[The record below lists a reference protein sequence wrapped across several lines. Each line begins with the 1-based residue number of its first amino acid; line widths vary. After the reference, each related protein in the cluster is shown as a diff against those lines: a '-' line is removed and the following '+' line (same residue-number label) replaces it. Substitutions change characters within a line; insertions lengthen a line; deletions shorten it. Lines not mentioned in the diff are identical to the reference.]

1 MNLNSLRER
10 FAALPA
16 GSGRVHFRL
25 PSVVLE
31 IQPEFVLAAKLDGRA
46 RRVRRLGA
54 AELQPGSIRPDPGR
68 PNVANQDALREAV
81 HTAIRAVG
89 DGGGVGLLLPD
100 GAVRTAVLSF
110 EAVPP
115 SEKEFDAL
123 VRWRIKQNLPGAPEE
138 VRLSY
143 QAAPRETGGADVLAL
158 AIKGSVVSEY
168 QFALEGS
175 NHGFDLVLPVTAA
188 LLPLLPVE
196 SGAQLLLNVCCGWMT
211 SVLVRADTICLWRT
225 RDLIHGDPAELSRAV
240 ATEAARVVASS
251 RDHIQLDI
259 TRVWLCARPRLSPD
273 IAGEVGRALGQT
285 VQSLVPGSD
294 MLGALPQAARAT
306 FQEFGAPLGG
316 LLMNA

>member
-1 MNLNSLRER
+1 MNLNTLRER
-10 FAALPA
+10 FASLGA
-16 GSGRVHFRL
+16 GSGRVRFRL
-25 PSVVLE
+25 PSVVVE

-54 AELQPGSIRPDPGR
+54 AELQPGSIKPDPGR
-68 PNVANQDALREAV
+68 PNVANPDGLREAV

-100 GAVRTAVLSF
+100 GAVRTAVLPF
-110 EAVPP
+110 ETVPQ

-158 AIKGSVVSEY
+158 AIKSSVVSEY
-168 QFALEGS
+168 QFALDG
-175 NHGFDLVLPVTAA
+175 NKDGFDLVLPVTAA
-188 LLPLLPVE
+188 LLPLLPAE

-211 SVLVRADTICLWRT
+211 SVLICANVVSLWRT
-225 RDLIHGDPAELSRAV
+225 RELIHGDAAELPRAI
-240 ATEAARVVASS
+240 ATEAARVVASG
-251 RDHIQLDI
+251 RDHIHLDI

-273 IAGEVGRALGQT
+273 LTGEVGRALAQE
-285 VQSLVPGSD
+285 VRSLVPSSE
-294 MLGALPQAARAT
+294 MLGALPQPARAT
-306 FQEFGAPLGG
+306 FQEFGAALGG
-316 LLMNA
+316 LLMNG